1 MIDKGWDHPSATAY
15 LNNIH
20 KVFLGEAPEDDTKPL
35 TDKDKEI
42 LKQKGLAYIRG
53 TKPPEYG
60 KKNNK
65 GEGEKP
71 AVFVNVDGKLQKPDE
86 AEKDTDSK
94 SKDKEEDET
103 QKATPDDFDVDKHLD
118 NPPEKK
124 RNISKE
130 NQKKVNFLKKKVE
143 EARDLLDKDK
153 QDLVDEC
160 MEKIETLYDLSLI
173 HI

>member
-1 MIDKGWDHPSATAY
+1 MEHIDSLIVNWGVEVGRLSSLEELYGVLIDKGWDHPSATAY

-71 AVFVNVDGKLQKPDE
+71 AVFVNVDGKHQKPDE
-86 AEKDTDSK
+86 AE
-94 SKDKEEDET
+94 
-103 QKATPDDFDVDKHLD
+103 
-118 NPPEKK
+118 
-124 RNISKE
+124 
-130 NQKKVNFLKKKVE
+130 
-143 EARDLLDKDK
+143 
-153 QDLVDEC
+153 
-160 MEKIETLYDLSLI
+160 
-173 HI
+173 

>member
-1 MIDKGWDHPSATAY
+1 MKKLMEHIDSLILNWGVEDGKLSSLEELYGVLIDKGWDHPSATAY

-35 TDKDKEI
+35 TDKDKEL

-53 TKPPEYG
+53 TKPAEYG

-86 AEKDTDSK
+86 SEKDTDSK
-94 SKDKEEDET
+94 SKDKKVCSTIEETRQTRLSTLAYKTSFDFKRLT
-103 QKATPDDFDVDKHLD
+103 NSKASW
-118 NPPEKK
+118 NNKK
-124 RNISKE
+124 FCSS
-130 NQKKVNFLKKKVE
+130 
-143 EARDLLDKDK
+143 
-153 QDLVDEC
+153 
-160 MEKIETLYDLSLI
+160 Y
-173 HI
+173 